1 MPNIRRF
8 IVYILGL
15 VVLSFGIAF
24 SIRSGLGVSPV
35 SSIPYTLSRISG
47 HTVGFTTTA
56 FYSLCIVL
64 QLFILKRDFKLRHL
78 LQFVF
83 SYVFGLFTDM
93 SMFLTRNLATDIYPV
108 RLAMLAISLVL
119 IAFGVYTVVL
129 TDVVMNAPDGLV
141 KTIADHWHIEFS
153 KVKSIFDVICVS
165 TSISLS
171 LIFMGN
177 ITGLREGTI
186 IASLSI
192 GRLIG
197 VVSKRYKEKIASLY
211 T

>member
-35 SSIPYTLSRISG
+35 SSIPYALSRISG
-47 HTVGFTTTA
+47 QTVGFTTTA

-64 QLFILKRDFKLRHL
+64 QLFILKKDFKLRHL

-93 SMFLTRNLATDIYPV
+93 SMFLTKNLATDIYPV
-108 RLAMLAISLVL
+108 RLAMLAFSLVL

-141 KTIADHWHIEFS
+141 KTIADHWHVEFS
-153 KVKSIFDVICVS
+153 KVKSIFDLICVS
-165 TSISLS
+165 TSIILS
-171 LIFMGN
+171 LVFMGN

-197 VVSKRYKEKIASLY
+197 VVSRRYKEKIASLY